1 MSRILEGLILKGIG
15 GFYYVEA
22 AGSVYECRARG
33 IFRKQR
39 VTPLC
44 GDRVTI
50 SIPETGMPMVDSIGE
65 RKNSLIRPPV
75 ANLDQL
81 LIVASTCEP
90 DPNQLVL
97 DKLISIAVHKGIE
110 PVVVVTKT
118 DLKSP
123 DSLLQIYRTSG
134 IPVYPVSSETG
145 EGIEAVKALLA
156 GKISAFTGN
165 SGVGKSSLLNRID
178 GCLGIETGNISHKLG
193 RGRHTTRE
201 AQLYAVEGGYVAD
214 TPGFSSL
221 ELTQC
226 ERVMK
231 DDLPGCFPEFE
242 PFLGSCRFTSCAHT
256 GEKGCAVK
264 EAVERGEIHPARYQS
279 YVELYEEVR
288 DLREWQFKK

>member
-1 MSRILEGLILKGIG
+1 M
-15 GFYYVEA
+15 
-22 AGSVYECRARG
+22 YECRARG

-39 VTPLC
+39 GTPLC

-50 SIPETGMPMVDSIGE
+50 SIPETGLPMVDSIE
-65 RKNSLIRPPV
+65 PRRNSLIRPPV

-97 DKLISIAVHKGIE
+97 DKLISIAVHKGIR
-110 PVVVVTKT
+110 PIVVVTKT
-118 DLKSP
+118 DLQGP
-123 DSLLQIYRTSG
+123 EPLMDVYRTSG
-134 IPVYPVSSETG
+134 IAVYPVSSETG
-145 EGIEAVKALLA
+145 EGVGAVKALLE

-178 GCLGIETGNISHKLG
+178 GRLGIETGDISRKLG
-193 RGRHTTRE
+193 RGRHTTRQ
-201 AQLYAVEGGYVAD
+201 AQLYPVEGGYVAD

-221 ELTQC
+221 DLEQC

-242 PFLGSCRFTSCAHT
+242 PFLGKCRFTSCAHV

-264 EAVERGEIHPARYQS
+264 EALERGEIHPARYRS
-279 YVELYEEVR
+279 YVELYEQVK
-288 DLREWQFKK
+288 DLKEWQLKK